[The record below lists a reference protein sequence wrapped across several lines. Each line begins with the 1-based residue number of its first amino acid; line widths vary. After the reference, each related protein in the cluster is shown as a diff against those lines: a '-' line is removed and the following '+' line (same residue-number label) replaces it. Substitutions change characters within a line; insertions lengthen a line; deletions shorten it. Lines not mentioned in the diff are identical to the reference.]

1 MQILMPQWKTREMWG
16 SGFLPHP
23 HLICLSG
30 WCKCQMNNSRK
41 LMKSSQAMMSST
53 SGVPGT
59 VSLLKQI
66 SQSTESG
73 IWYAAI
79 DLAGAP
85 PKPSSINKDI
95 QSNFPSVAETMV
107 YFYCLDPKAMSTF
120 LLSVI
125 MLARGSLISRMS
137 CWSCLFSTPLKPIL
151 GCVICFQPG
160 FWMI

>member
-1 MQILMPQWKTREMWG
+1 
-16 SGFLPHP
+16 
-23 HLICLSG
+23 
-30 WCKCQMNNSRK
+30 
-41 LMKSSQAMMSST
+41 MMSSI

-95 QSNFPSVAETMV
+95 QSEIFIGEIVVQTS
-107 YFYCLDPKAMSTF
+107 
-120 LLSVI
+120 
-125 MLARGSLISRMS
+125 G
-137 CWSCLFSTPLKPIL
+137 
-151 GCVICFQPG
+151 
-160 FWMI
+160 